1 LPNQGGRVISI
12 VDDDVSLR
20 RSLRNLLRSEGLR
33 IAEDSALS
41 LQGGDAAFEL
51 LTLRH
56 LAHLPRRRA
65 DQRIGRSTRHGAS
78 PSGFRAL

>member
-41 LQGGDAAFEL
+41 LQGGRLRAPHAPSSCPPTAAAS
-51 LTLRH
+51 RS
-56 LAHLPRRRA
+56 AH
-65 DQRIGRSTRHGAS
+65 RSV
-78 PSGFRAL
+78 